1 MKQQLRKR
9 GALLLV
15 GHLLDPCDES
25 IDPAAADVSET
36 EPRLLRSARLPLCLR
51 YRLAAEKPTSRP
63 RCSS

>member
-25 IDPAAADVSET
+25 IDPAAADVSKT
-36 EPRLLRSARLPLCLR
+36 KPRLLRSARRPLCLR
-51 YRLAAEKPTSRP
+51 HRLAAEKPTSRP